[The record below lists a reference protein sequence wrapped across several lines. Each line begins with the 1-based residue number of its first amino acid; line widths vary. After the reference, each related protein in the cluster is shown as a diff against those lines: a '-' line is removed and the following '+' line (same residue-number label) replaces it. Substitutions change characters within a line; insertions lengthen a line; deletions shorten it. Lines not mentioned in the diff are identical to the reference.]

1 MHSRRLAMRNKAMY
15 SYLASPKATIDVLQQ
30 FGLYTKK
37 KLGQHFLV
45 DDNVIAHI
53 LALADIQ
60 PTDCVIE
67 VGPGIGTLTTA
78 LVESGARVTAVE
90 FDADLPAVL
99 QRTIVEHH
107 GEKADTNFAL
117 VRGDAA
123 HLSTEKLAA
132 PFGVPTMLVSN
143 LPYQVAATIVLR
155 YFEIFESMTSATVM
169 VQTEVAQRMA
179 AQPGNKNY
187 GAYTAKLN
195 LLARATD
202 SFAVSRQS
210 FMPPPRVE
218 STVIRLD
225 RKTLVA
231 SLDEYAAIARVI
243 DAAFAQRRKTLRNN
257 LKSSLSLSSNALET
271 ACAQAGID
279 PAARAETLTVEE
291 FMALSQALEMH

>member
-1 MHSRRLAMRNKAMY
+1 MY
-15 SYLASPKATIDVLQQ
+15 SYLASPKATIEVLQQ

-60 PTDCVIE
+60 PTDRVIE

-78 LVESGARVTAVE
+78 LVESGADITAVE

-99 QRTIVEHH
+99 EYTISEYH
-107 GEKADTNFAL
+107 GEKVAAHFAL

-123 HLSTEKLAA
+123 HLSAEELSA
-132 PFGVPTMLVSN
+132 PFGAPTMLVSN

-155 YFEIFESMTSATVM
+155 YFEIFESMTSVTVM
-169 VQTEVAQRMA
+169 VQTEVAERMA
-179 AQPGNKNY
+179 AKPGNKNY

-195 LLARATD
+195 LLARATE

-225 RKTLVA
+225 RQTLVS
-231 SLDEYAAIARVI
+231 SLDEYARIARVI
-243 DAAFAQRRKTLRNN
+243 DASFAQRRKTLRNN
-257 LKSSLSLSSNALET
+257 LKSSLSLSSET
-271 ACAQAGID
+271 IEAACAEAAIN

-291 FMALSQALEMH
+291 FMALAQALEMH

>member
-1 MHSRRLAMRNKAMY
+1 MAMY
-15 SYLASPKATIDVLQQ
+15 SYLASPKATIDVLQR

-45 DDNVIAHI
+45 DDNIIAHI
-53 LALADIQ
+53 LALANIQ
-60 PTDCVIE
+60 PTDRVIE
-67 VGPGIGTLTTA
+67 VGPGVGTLTTA
-78 LVESGARVTAVE
+78 LVESGAHITAVE

-99 QRTIVEHH
+99 DYTIVEYH
-107 GEKADTNFAL
+107 GEKAAVNFAL

-123 HLSTEKLAA
+123 HLSAEELSA
-132 PFGVPTMLVSN
+132 PFGEPTMLVSN

-179 AQPGNKNY
+179 ARPGNKNY

-195 LLARATD
+195 LLARASK

-225 RKTLVA
+225 RKTLVS
-231 SLDEYAAIARVI
+231 SLDEYVRIARII

-257 LKSSLSLSSNALET
+257 LKSSLSLSSEMVEA

-279 PAARAETLTVEE
+279 PAARAETLTVEY
-291 FMALSQALEMH
+291 FMELSRALESIVKL

>member
-1 MHSRRLAMRNKAMY
+1 MAMY
-15 SYLASPKATIDVLQQ
+15 SYLASPKATIDVLQR

-45 DDNVIAHI
+45 DDNIIAHI
-53 LALADIQ
+53 LALANIQ
-60 PTDCVIE
+60 PTDRVIE
-67 VGPGIGTLTTA
+67 VGPGVGTLTTA
-78 LVESGARVTAVE
+78 LVESGAHITAVE

-99 QRTIVEHH
+99 DYTIVEYH
-107 GEKADTNFAL
+107 GEKAAVNFAL

-123 HLSTEKLAA
+123 HLSAEELSA
-132 PFGVPTMLVSN
+132 PFGEPTMLVSN

-179 AQPGNKNY
+179 ARPGNKNY

-195 LLARATD
+195 LLARATE

-225 RKTLVA
+225 RKTLVS
-231 SLDEYAAIARVI
+231 SLDEYVRIARII

-257 LKSSLSLSSNALET
+257 LKSSLSLSSEMVEA

-279 PAARAETLTVEE
+279 PAARAETLTVEY
-291 FMALSQALEMH
+291 FMELSRALESIVKL